1 MEFDVYFHT
10 KRKTDKMR
18 KEMQSEINLI
28 KKEEHKEKMKD
39 KFQEA
44 LRAKLE
50 IMQQKEIAKIE

>member
-1 MEFDVYFHT
+1 MAKKQAHIMIDSKQSTKFDVYFHT

-39 KFQEA
+39 KF
-44 LRAKLE
+44 
-50 IMQQKEIAKIE
+50 